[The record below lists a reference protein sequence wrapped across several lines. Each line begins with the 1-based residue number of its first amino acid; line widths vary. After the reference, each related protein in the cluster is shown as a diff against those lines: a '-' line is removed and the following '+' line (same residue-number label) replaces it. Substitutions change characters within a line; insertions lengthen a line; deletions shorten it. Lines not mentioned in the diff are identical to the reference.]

1 MLQWLGESIATI
13 VICLVLIGVVAAI
26 IAGMIKKK
34 RAGKSMVCNCGCC
47 KGCPMSGSC
56 HDK

>member
-1 MLQWLGESIATI
+1 MLQWLGENIATI

-26 IAGMIKKK
+26 SAGMIKKK

>member
-1 MLQWLGESIATI
+1 MLQWLGENIATI